1 MSVRIT
7 DTSYWPTRSY
17 VCHGKFARL
26 MLYRR
31 GSSVKSSFS
40 NFRLITKVMSSKA
53 RRLQDPVVNE
63 FKTRKGQRYC
73 FEESISKTLP
83 SMKCK
88 KINHEKTNDGS
99 QGCASE
105 LTELLCDK
113 LSQDEKKIYFAHQ
126 HAVMVRE
133 QGMPTYGLKVNSP

>member
-7 DTSYWPTRSY
+7 DTSYWPARSY
-17 VCHGKFARL
+17 VCHGKFALL

-40 NFRLITKVMSSKA
+40 NFRSIINVMSSKA
-53 RRLQDPVVNE
+53 QRLQDPVVNE
-63 FKTRKGQRYC
+63 CQTRKGQCYC
-73 FEESISKTLP
+73 FKESISETVP
-83 SMKCK
+83 SVKCD
-88 KINHEKTNDGS
+88 KINHENTHDGS

-113 LSQDEKKIYFAHQ
+113 LSQDEKRIYFAHQ

-133 QGMPTYGLKVNSP
+133 QGMPI